1 MAENISHLTFGMI
14 TSAFPSRTLMV
25 VAIKLLGYMLNWGL
39 YGVLSVQVYMYWT
52 VFPNDSRPSR
62 ALVYGIY
69 LLETAQTILLTHDAF
84 QTFVF
89 GFMDPASVDNVY
101 YLWLDVY
108 LFDALV
114 ALFVQV
120 YYAHRTHVLLSRSRL
135 LPAIIVSLSIIQF
148 ISAVLLCA
156 AIKRYRYFSAYQT
169 YSTSADSVVSG
180 FLWIVSATIA
190 DILIAITMVYA
201 LSRYDTTFKETQ
213 SLVRRLNRLAME
225 TCSLVAAT
233 QIAQPFLFYFFPG
246 RNYQMTP
253 GIIIAKLYSNSLLV
267 VFNSRIQIHGARGN
281 RRVSEETNW
290 RTSIRVTANHRGL
303 EVPLS
308 TRSWVPSTFPGS
320 LSNTDSSGLT
330 GNTLE
335 TKTESRIAETQS
347 EGLATLERPASERT
361 EELAAM

>member
-1 MAENISHLTFGMI
+1 
-14 TSAFPSRTLMV
+14 
-25 VAIKLLGYMLNWGL
+25 MLNWGL

-108 LFDALV
+108 LFDALGPDCY
-114 ALFVQV
+114 LP
-120 YYAHRTHVLLSRSRL
+120 LLYR
-135 LPAIIVSLSIIQF
+135 
-148 ISAVLLCA
+148 AVLLCA

-201 LSRYDTTFKETQ
+201 FLILTMLKLSRYDTTFKETQ

-225 TCSLVAAT
+225 TCSLVAT